1 MYLASPR
8 FLGRAYTGITML
20 EEGDDGKRGYG
31 WVVVPQRSS
40 TCGDFDCGFSGC
52 DALILLRF
60 LRCCSR
66 VRIVSPRFPEIVC
79 NLFSRFQGFCV
90 VRILWLLASS
100 DRSFVY
106 PKFESLEGIGNFHGA
121 GFLEMLEI
129 LNVSKVLKF
138 VKPEIVETFLFFK
151 WFFNGFKMLRP
162 WILGNVEEF
171 LNCWILDSM
180 KNILESSEFWVFRNS
195 WRSWISRNSE
205 EFWRRLIS

>member
-1 MYLASPR
+1 MSRNIVYYRVVCAPLVNRILLWTLLLYSPQFVGRMEECISPR
-8 FLGRAYTGITML
+8 LGFLVEHNHAMVGITML

-66 VRIVSPRFPEIVC
+66 DRIVSPRFSEIVC

-106 PKFESLEGIGNFHGA
+106 PKFESLEGTGNFRGA
-121 GFLEMLEI
+121 GFLQMLEI

-138 VKPEIVETFLFFK
+138 VKPSEIPK
-151 WFFNGFKMLRP
+151 
-162 WILGNVEEF
+162 
-171 LNCWILDSM
+171 
-180 KNILESSEFWVFRNS
+180 ILEIFRDS
-195 WRSWISRNSE
+195 WDLFI
-205 EFWRRLIS
+205 F